1 MNARF
6 SAEKIKMIALVSMF
20 IDHAAVGLIQQSEL
34 ASGAAWSLCG
44 TAMRLVGRVA
54 FPLFAFMIAEGA
66 VHTRDRRRYALRLLL
81 LAVVSE
87 IPFNLVAGGGTLV
100 YPADQ
105 NTVFTLLLGLL
116 AIWAGDLICGY
127 RLEPAYRNREK
138 TGSRSERNGR
148 NGTMAVDWRRIPAA
162 YERYV
167 RVLVAVPFGLAAY
180 VLRTDYDFLGVMLI
194 VILYTLRTEPQLRT
208 AVCAT
213 LLFCMYMNLYGVA
226 ACVAIFLINRYN
238 GEKGGGS
245 GKVFYAFYPLHL
257 LVIWGVKTAAGL

>member
-1 MNARF
+1 
-6 SAEKIKMIALVSMF
+6 MIALGSMV

-66 VHTRDRRRYALRLLL
+66 VHTRDRRRYALRLFL
-81 LAVVSE
+81 LALISE
-87 IPFNLVAGGGTLV
+87 IPFNLVAGGTWLF
-100 YPADQ
+100 PADQ

-116 AIWAGDLICGY
+116 AIWAGDLICGSGA
-127 RLEPAYRNREK
+127 EPACGNREK
-138 TGSRSERNGR
+138 VRNRDSSGRIEVERR
-148 NGTMAVDWRRIPAA
+148 PIPAR

-167 RVLVAVPFGLAAY
+167 RVLAAVPFGLAAY
-180 VLRTDYDFLGVMLI
+180 YLKTDYDFLGVILI
-194 VILYTLRTEPQLRT
+194 VMLYTLRTEPQVRT
-208 AVCAT
+208 AVCVT
-213 LLFCMYMNLYGVA
+213 LLFCMYMNLYGIA

-245 GKVFYAFYPLHL
+245 GKFFYAFSPLHL
-257 LVIWGVKTAAGL
+257 LVIWGIKTVVGS

>member
-6 SAEKIKMIALVSMF
+6 SAEQLKKIALVSMA
-20 IDHAAVGLIQQSEL
+20 IDHAAVGLIEQSEL

-66 VHTRDRRRYALRLLL
+66 VHTRNRGRYALRLLL

-87 IPFNLVAGGGTLV
+87 IPFNLVAGGGTLA

-116 AIWAGDLICGY
+116 AIWVGDLVCGNGPGCES
-127 RLEPAYRNREK
+127 RGTSGIGAGKPG
-138 TGSRSERNGR
+138 TGPL
-148 NGTMAVDWRRIPAA
+148 RIPAG

-167 RVLVAVPFGLAAY
+167 RVLAAVPFGLAAY
-180 VLRTDYDFLGVMLI
+180 YLKTDYDFLGVMLI

-208 AVCAT
+208 AVCGT
-213 LLFCMYMNLYGVA
+213 LLLCMYMNIYGVA

-257 LVIWGVKTAAGL
+257 LVIWGIKMITGL

>member
-6 SAEKIKMIALVSMF
+6 SAEQLKKIALVSMA
-20 IDHAAVGLIQQSEL
+20 IDHAAVGLIEQSEL
-34 ASGAAWSLCG
+34 ASGAAWSFCG

-87 IPFNLVAGGGTLV
+87 IPFNLVAGGTWSF
-100 YPADQ
+100 PADQ

-116 AIWAGDLICGY
+116 AIWAGDLICGA
-127 RLEPAYRNREK
+127 RPGCESRGTSGIGAGK
-138 TGSRSERNGR
+138 SGTGLLQ
-148 NGTMAVDWRRIPAA
+148 IPAG

-167 RVLVAVPFGLAAY
+167 RVLAAVPFGLAAY
-180 VLRTDYDFLGVMLI
+180 YLKTDYDFLGVMLI

-208 AVCAT
+208 MVCGT
-213 LLFCMYMNLYGVA
+213 LLLCMYMNFYGVA

-245 GKVFYAFYPLHL
+245 GNVFYAFYPLHL
-257 LVIWGVKTAAGL
+257 LVIWGIKTVIGL

>member
-6 SAEKIKMIALVSMF
+6 SAEQLKKIALVSMA
-20 IDHAAVGLIQQSEL
+20 IDHTALGLIEQSEL

-54 FPLFAFMIAEGA
+54 FPLFAFMIVEGT

-81 LAVVSE
+81 LAIISE
-87 IPFNLVAGGGTLV
+87 IPFNLVAGGTWLF
-100 YPADQ
+100 PADQ

-116 AIWAGDLICGY
+116 AIWAGDLICGG
-127 RLEPAYRNREK
+127 RLGCASSGTLEVGAGKPGA
-138 TGSRSERNGR
+138 GS
-148 NGTMAVDWRRIPAA
+148 RRIPAG

-167 RVLVAVPFGLAAY
+167 RVLAAVPFGLVAY
-180 VLRTDYDFLGVMLI
+180 CLKTDYDLLGVMLI

-208 AVCAT
+208 MVCGT
-213 LLFCMYMNLYGVA
+213 LLLCMYMNFYGIA

-245 GKVFYAFYPLHL
+245 GKLFYAFYPLHL
-257 LVIWGVKTAAGL
+257 LVIWGIKTVIGL

>member
-1 MNARF
+1 VNARF
-6 SAEKIKMIALVSMF
+6 SAEQLKKIALVSMA
-20 IDHAAVGLIQQSEL
+20 IDHAAVGLIEQSEL

-87 IPFNLVAGGGTLV
+87 IPFNLVAGGTWSFS
-100 YPADQ
+100 ADQ

-116 AIWAGDLICGY
+116 AIWTGDLIC
-127 RLEPAYRNREK
+127 RFVP
-138 TGSRSERNGR
+138 GS
-148 NGTMAVDWRRIPAA
+148 A

-167 RVLVAVPFGLAAY
+167 RVLVAIPFGVAAY
-180 VLRTDYDFLGVMLI
+180 YLKTDYDFLGVMLI
-194 VILYTLRTEPQLRT
+194 VILYTLRAEPQLRT
-208 AVCAT
+208 AVCGT
-213 LLFCMYMNLYGVA
+213 LLFCMYMNFYGIA

-257 LVIWGVKTAAGL
+257 LVIWGIKMITGL

>member
-6 SAEKIKMIALVSMF
+6 SAEQLKKIALVSMA
-20 IDHAAVGLIQQSEL
+20 IDHAAVGLIEQSEL
-34 ASGAAWSLCG
+34 ASGAAWGLCG

-66 VHTRDRRRYALRLLL
+66 VHTRDRRKYALRLLL
-81 LAVVSE
+81 LAIVSE
-87 IPFNLVAGGGTLV
+87 IPFNLVAGGGTLA

-116 AIWAGDLICGY
+116 AIWAGDLICGSGA
-127 RLEPAYRNREK
+127 EPACGNREK
-138 TGSRSERNGR
+138 VRNRDSSGRIEVERR
-148 NGTMAVDWRRIPAA
+148 PIPAR

-167 RVLVAVPFGLAAY
+167 RVLAAVPFGLAAY
-180 VLRTDYDFLGVMLI
+180 YLKTDYDFLGVMLI
-194 VILYTLRTEPQLRT
+194 VILYTLRAEPQLRT
-208 AVCAT
+208 MVCGT
-213 LLFCMYMNLYGVA
+213 LLLCMYMNFYGVA

-257 LVIWGVKTAAGL
+257 LVIWGIKTVIGL